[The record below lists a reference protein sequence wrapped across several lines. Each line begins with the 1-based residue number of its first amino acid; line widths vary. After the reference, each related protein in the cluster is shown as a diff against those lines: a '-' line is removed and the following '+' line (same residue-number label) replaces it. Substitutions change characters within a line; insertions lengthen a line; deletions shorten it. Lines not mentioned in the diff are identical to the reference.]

1 MVWFI
6 LSTLL
11 LIGLILVIAEI
22 LFVPGTT
29 IVGIIGVF
37 VTSVGIYYAF
47 VTFDRQVASMVL
59 VASLVLNF
67 GALIYGFRTG
77 AWKKFALK
85 SAIKSRAFDDRLNG
99 LVVGMKGTTISDI
112 KPIGKAEIGDGIY
125 EVKSESGFI
134 SVGTTVFITKLENN
148 TITIKS

>member
-29 IVGIIGVF
+29 IVGIIGVL
-37 VTSVGIYYAF
+37 VTAVGIYYAF
-47 VTFDRQVASMVL
+47 VTFEKQVAGMVL
-59 VASLVLNF
+59 VAALVLNF

-85 SAIKSRAFDDRLNG
+85 SAIKSRAFDDRLKG
-99 LVVGMKGTTISDI
+99 LDVGMKGIAVSDI
-112 KPIGKAEIGDGIY
+112 KPIGKAEIGEGIY

-148 TITIKS
+148 TIIIKS

>member
-6 LSTLL
+6 LSTLI
-11 LIGLILVIAEI
+11 LIGLILVVAEI

-29 IVGIIGVF
+29 IVGIIGVL
-37 VTSVGIYYAF
+37 VTVVGIYYAF
-47 VTFDRQVASMVL
+47 VTFDRQTAVL
-59 VASLVLNF
+59 VLIAALLLNF
-67 GALIYGFRTG
+67 GALLYGFRTG

-85 SAIKSRAFDDRLNG
+85 SSITSRAFDNRLYG
-99 LVVGMKGTTISDI
+99 LSVGMQGITISDI
-112 KPIGKAEIGDGIY
+112 KPIGKAEIGQGIY

-148 TITIKS
+148 TIIIKS

>member
-6 LSTLL
+6 LVTLL
-11 LIGLILVIAEI
+11 LIGLILVMAEI

-29 IVGIIGVF
+29 IVGIIGVL
-37 VTSVGIYYAF
+37 VTAVGIYYAF
-47 VTFDRQVASMVL
+47 ETFDKEAAGIVL
-59 VASLVLNF
+59 AGALVLNF

-85 SAIKSRAFDDRLNG
+85 SAINSRAFDDRLKG
-99 LVVGMKGTTISDI
+99 LEIGMKGTTISDI
-112 KPIGKAEIGDGIY
+112 KPIGKAEIGEVIY

-148 TITIKS
+148 TIIIKS